1 MITITA
7 IQAAISILKKSAQDL
22 AVGVSING
30 VPQWADEP
38 ATQAAHDHELA
49 VVNDLKSALDYI
61 TGLNAEAV
69 GLRAQLAAEVARLDF
84 VLGKYA
90 YCAKFSGCVN
100 ASSKVGDG
108 YQLIVSDEEVDCIA
122 ISGEDVNHPTPR
134 AAIDAAIGLAKGG
147 A

>member
-1 MITITA
+1 MKNA
-7 IQAAISILKKSAQDL
+7 KDALLFAAINCSHHIEGEKITLEFYPGEPGKNALNQLSARLEVAFD
-22 AVGVSING
+22 ACTASMTARI
-30 VPQWADEP
+30 A
-38 ATQAAHDHELA
+38 ELE
-49 VVNDLKSALDYI
+49 S
-61 TGLNAEAV
+61 
-69 GLRAQLAAEVARLDF
+69 QLATEVARLDF